1 MRIFFRGLAYFI
13 VGLIIGYAFG
23 LGLTFLFGIVLT
35 GSGELIWSAP
45 LAIGLGLST
54 GIATLSWGVSGY
66 SQLTK
71 GFVYS
76 TVSGLIGYS
85 LGVIVDY
92 FVSGSLNISG
102 SVASAF
108 TLLFGFAA
116 FFFGL
121 YGYHGI
127 TRGLVF
133 QVIGTLVGALF
144 VTLIRLLMGLT
155 ATGSFLFTEPAWVF
169 GALVGV
175 VSFFFGV
182 GVMDDWVKWARGMD
196 TPDHHEDEPGWQK
209 YFGVSLDHKVIG
221 IQYTVTAL
229 FLLAVGGTFAMIFR
243 TELAESQLQF
253 LTTTFRLFNQTG
265 PQIYNTLMSLHGM
278 IMIVSI
284 LLGISGIMNYVVPL
298 LLGAHDMAFPRMNA
312 FAYWVSVPAS
322 VLLLM
327 ALVLGGFDTGW
338 TGYPPLSAR
347 APVGVQMFFLG
358 VFTAGWSSILGAL
371 NVIATILRMRAKGM
385 TPFRMPILVWASLAT
400 SIIALTAT
408 QLIGLSFQLVL
419 FQRLL
424 DMGFFDPAKGGN
436 PVLFQHLFW
445 FYSHPAVYV
454 FVLPGL
460 GVISELLPVFVRKP
474 LFGYR
479 WVAMSSLGIALVGFV
494 VWAHHMFTSG
504 MNEYLRVPFMY
515 STMLVA
521 VPTGV
526 KFFSWVATI
535 WGGKIETPTPML
547 FVLASIIVF
556 LFGGVT
562 GPPNAM
568 VALDLH
574 LHDTYWVVG
583 HFHDTIFGGFV
594 FPFFAAIYYWFP
606 KATGR
611 RMNEFWGKVHFWIM
625 TPSFLGLTLG
635 MMFIGLRGMR
645 RRIVDYDTNLL
656 GDRIYFNLLGHDFRL
671 IDASHLFLT
680 ICGFLIALSILIF
693 FINFFRSMTHGEPAT
708 GNVWNSR
715 SPEWQVPSPMP
726 AHNYEVPFEVVGEPY
741 DYGLPGSK
749 FVEFAATKAGKH

>member
-1 MRIFFRGLAYFI
+1 MKNNSLGKAFLLLVIAGA
-13 VGLIIGYAFG
+13 VGYG
-23 LGLTFLFGIVLT
+23 
-35 GSGELIWSAP
+35 
-45 LAIGLGLST
+45 IGLGLDALVT
-54 GIATLSWGVSGY
+54 G
-66 SQLTK
+66 
-71 GFVYS
+71 
-76 TVSGLIGYS
+76 GLN
-85 LGVIVDY
+85 
-92 FVSGSLNISG
+92 FSG

-108 TLLFGFAA
+108 TLLFGFTA

-121 YGYHGI
+121 YGYRGI

-133 QVIGTLVGALF
+133 QVVGTVAGALF
-144 VTLIRLLMGLT
+144 VTGIRALLRLT
-155 ATGSFLFTEPAWVF
+155 AFGAFFFSEPAWVF

-175 VSFFFGV
+175 LSFIAGV
-182 GVMDDWVKWARGMD
+182 GIVTDWYKWARGMD
-196 TPDHHEDEPGWQK
+196 TPEHHEDEPGWEK
-209 YFGVSLDHKVIG
+209 YFSVSLDHKVIG

-229 FLLAVGGTFAMIFR
+229 FLIAVGGTFALIFR
-243 TELAESQLQF
+243 TELAASELQF
-253 LTTTFRLFNQTG
+253 LTTTFRAFNQTG
-265 PQIYNTLMSLHGM
+265 PQFYNTLMSLHGM

-284 LLGISGIMNYVVPL
+284 LLGVSGIINYVVPMII
-298 LLGAHDMAFPRMNA
+298 GAQDMAFPRLNA
-312 FAYWVSVPAS
+312 FAYWVAVPAS

-347 APVGVQMFFLG
+347 APVGMQMFFLG

-371 NVIATILRMRAKGM
+371 NVIATVLRMRAKGM
-385 TPFRMPILVWASLAT
+385 TAMRMPIFVWASIAT

-408 QLIGLSFQLVL
+408 QLIGLSFQLVM
-419 FQRLL
+419 FQRLFG
-424 DMGFFDPAKGGN
+424 MGFFDAAKGGN

-479 WVAMSSLGIALVGFV
+479 WIAMSSLGIALVGFV

-547 FVLASIIVF
+547 FVIGAIVVF
-556 LFGGVT
+556 LLGGVT

-611 RMNEFWGKVHFWIM
+611 RMNEFWGKVHFWLM
-625 TPSFLGLTLG
+625 TPSFLTLTFG
-635 MMFIGLRGMR
+635 MMYIGLRGMR
-645 RRIVDYDTNLL
+645 RRVADYDAAL
-656 GDRIYFNLLGHDFRL
+656 GFDNAHL
-671 IDASHLFLT
+671 ILT
-680 ICGFLIALSILIF
+680 ICGFLIALSVLIF
-693 FINFFRSMTHGEPAT
+693 FINFFRSIKHGEPAA

-715 SPEWQVPSPMP
+715 SPEWLVPSPMP

-749 FVEFAATKAGKH
+749 YVEFAAKKAGKH